1 MIFARDARWYR
12 ATLPPSARDNGKE
25 RRCGDRMRRTP
36 LQDAITALLRHLI
49 SAAKSATLALAL
61 MPAASIVP
69 GHTAAIP
76 SMPDGVAWGE
86 TSRALLETLGAR
98 ATVLT
103 RPIDFGDA
111 YADVVLRDATLGGV
125 AMTAF
130 FQMDKRTGGLK
141 RVQFERPRH
150 AVNPPAYRAVVA
162 ALDTE
167 YGPPAATCAAP
178 AVLANGYQAAVE
190 RVWLRDGLTIRAIFR
205 DTTIEA
211 FEGCLR
217 WWMTPPCGLTGQML
231 VRFAPSDS
239 ERPACPVAA
248 GS

>member
-1 MIFARDARWYR
+1 VAVAPVLV
-12 ATLPPSARDNGKE
+12 ASALPAH
-25 RRCGDRMRRTP
+25 
-36 LQDAITALLRHLI
+36 A
-49 SAAKSATLALAL
+49 
-61 MPAASIVP
+61 V
-69 GHTAAIP
+69 AIP
-76 SMPDGVAWGE
+76 SVPEGVAWGE
-86 TSRALLETLGAR
+86 TSRALAEQLGAR
-98 ATVLT
+98 ATVLA

-111 YADVVLRDATLGGV
+111 YADIVLRDAALGGV

-150 AVNPPAYRAVVA
+150 AVNPPSYRAVIG
-162 ALDTE
+162 ALDTA
-167 YGPPAATCAAP
+167 YGPPAATCAMP
-178 AVLANGYQAAVE
+178 AVLANGYQASVE

-211 FEGCLR
+211 FEGCLW

-231 VRFAPSDS
+231 VRFAPTDA
-239 ERPACPVAA
+239 EKPACPVAA

>member
-1 MIFARDARWYR
+1 M
-12 ATLPPSARDNGKE
+12 L
-25 RRCGDRMRRTP
+25 
-36 LQDAITALLRHLI
+36 ALL
-49 SAAKSATLALAL
+49 AGVA
-61 MPAASIVP
+61 PARAV
-69 GHTAAIP
+69 AIP
-76 SMPDGVAWGE
+76 SVPGSVAWGE

-98 ATVLT
+98 VTVLP

-111 YADVVLRDATLGGV
+111 YAEIVLRDTALGGV

-150 AVNPPAYRAVVA
+150 AVNPPSYRAVLA
-162 ALDTE
+162 ALDAA
-167 YGPPAATCAAP
+167 YGPASATCAMP

-211 FEGCLR
+211 FEGCIW
-217 WWMTPPCGLTGQML
+217 WWMTLPCGLTGQML
-231 VRFAPSDS
+231 VRFAPTGQD
-239 ERPACPVAA
+239 RTGCAAPA
-248 GS
+248 SS